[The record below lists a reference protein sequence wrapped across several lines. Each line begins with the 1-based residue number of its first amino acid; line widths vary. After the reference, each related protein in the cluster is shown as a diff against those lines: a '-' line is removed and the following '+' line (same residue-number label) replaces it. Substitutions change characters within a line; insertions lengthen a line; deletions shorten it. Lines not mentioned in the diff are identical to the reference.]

1 MPVLTLTVK
10 HGRTQEAARAELE
23 QAVQQVQAQYATMV
37 HRVVWSDDRN
47 TVTIWGTGGIEVEL
61 RVDPQDLHVKGD
73 VPNLLGLLGSPL
85 LLGLQGAVRQHFPAL
100 PR

>member
-10 HGRTQEAARAELE
+10 YGRTQEAARAELE
-23 QAVQQVQAQYATMV
+23 KAAQEVQARYATMV
-37 HRVVWSDDRN
+37 QRVQWSADRN
-47 TVTIWGTGGIEVEL
+47 TVTILGTGGIEVEL

>member
-23 QAVQQVQAQYATMV
+23 KAVQEVQARYGTMV
-37 HRVVWSDDRN
+37 QRVEWSPDRN
-47 TVTIWGTGGIEVEL
+47 TVTIWGTGGIEIEL
-61 RVDPQDLHVKGD
+61 RVDPQDLHVRGD